1 MDVQI
6 NSVTIQ
12 INRADEAHT
21 LIGAVG
27 PAGGGNT
34 ANLLKPAL
42 VRGEFRPVVATTW
55 SEYKKYVEKD
65 PALTRRFQLVKL
77 DESSE
82 VHLGLAKDGSFEIA
96 SGG

>member
-1 MDVQI
+1 M
-6 NSVTIQ
+6 
-12 INRADEAHT
+12 
-21 LIGAVG
+21 
-27 PAGGGNT
+27 
-34 ANLLKPAL
+34 
-42 VRGEFRPVVATTW
+42 ATTW